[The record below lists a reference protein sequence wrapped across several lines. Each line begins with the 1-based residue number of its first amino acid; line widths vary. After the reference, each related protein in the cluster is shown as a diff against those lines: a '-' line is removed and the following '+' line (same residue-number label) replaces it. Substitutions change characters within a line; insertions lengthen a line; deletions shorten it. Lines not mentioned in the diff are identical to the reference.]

1 MTAQITASDLIREVR
16 AVAEE
21 HPDFTYA
28 NQEGYDPRVGCSYVG
43 AAIGDHEGRGCIVG
57 QALERLEFNME
68 AVKGWELSEASEGT
82 SVTDLMGHF
91 QIPATYA
98 EKNWLAGVQSSQDHG
113 ESWGFAVKSTD
124 AAYKLSA

>member
-1 MTAQITASDLIREVR
+1 MTKQITASDLIREVR

-28 NQEGYDPRVGCSYVG
+28 AQAGYDPTAGCSYLGV
-43 AAIGDHEGRGCIVG
+43 AIGNTDGKGCIIG

-68 AVKGWELSEASEGT
+68 AVKEWELSEPGWGT
-82 SVTDLMGHF
+82 SVFDLMEHF
-91 QIPATYA
+91 QIPTTYA